1 MMLTVTCNDCGEMFS
16 LRGWIEKED
25 LKNTPYEN
33 VMNTITDEQLQELYR
48 NGMVK
53 DEMDKF
59 EENPICPECG
69 SKNVVWK

>member
-1 MMLTVTCNDCGEMFS
+1 MMLTVTCNDCGKMFS
-16 LRGWIEKED
+16 IRGWIEKED

-33 VMNTITDEQLQELYR
+33 VMNTITDEQLTELYR
-48 NGMVK
+48 NEMVK

-69 SKNVVWK
+69 SKNVVWQ

>member
-16 LRGWIEKED
+16 LRGWIETED

-59 EENPICPECG
+59 KENPICPECG
-69 SKNVVWK
+69 SKNVGWK

>member
-16 LRGWIEKED
+16 IRGWIEKED

-33 VMNTITDEQLQELYR
+33 AMNTITEEQLTELYR
-48 NGMVK
+48 NGIVK

-59 EENPICPECG
+59 AENPICPECG
-69 SKNVVWK
+69 SKNVVWQ